1 MLHHVFA
8 PNGQGIGSKP
18 GVRLVDGRC
27 LSIREVTSYTVQADA
42 ALRLQRWR
50 TLVVETSHDV
60 V

>member
-1 MLHHVFA
+1 MLHHVIA
-8 PNGQGIGSKP
+8 PNGQGIASKP
-18 GVRLVDGRC
+18 RVRLVDGKY